1 MLEKRKRLMKKISLI
16 LASFFL
22 LSAFKSGA
30 HEFYLSVTEIEYNN
44 EEQSLQIITRVF
56 IDDFQNVLNE
66 RYDADIQLSEEAE
79 EGAVTEYI
87 SKYLNQK
94 LRLKTNGEELQLN
107 YLGKE
112 YDADQ
117 LVLYIEV
124 ENVAS
129 FNQIEVTN
137 EILTDLFDDQKN
149 VVHVKVNNKTKSL
162 LLMRQQETEKLTFP

>member
-1 MLEKRKRLMKKISLI
+1 MRKISLI

-22 LSAFKSGA
+22 LSGFKSGA

-44 EEQSLQIITRVF
+44 EKQSLQIITRVF
-56 IDDFQNVLNE
+56 IDDFEDVLNE
-66 RYDADIQLSEEAE
+66 RYGAELQLSEGAE
-79 EGAVTEYI
+79 EGAVTKNI
-87 SKYLNQK
+87 SKYLKQK
-94 LRLKTNGEELQLN
+94 LRLQVNGEELQLN

-124 ENVAS
+124 ENLAP
-129 FNQIEVTN
+129 FNKIEVTN

-149 VVHVKVNNKTKSL
+149 VVHVKVNDKTKSL

>member
-1 MLEKRKRLMKKISLI
+1 MRKISLI

-22 LSAFKSGA
+22 LSGFKSGA

-44 EEQSLQIITRVF
+44 EKQSLQIITRVF
-56 IDDFQNVLNE
+56 IDDFEDVLNE
-66 RYDADIQLSEEAE
+66 RYGADLQLSEEAE
-79 EGAVTEYI
+79 EGAVAENI
-87 SKYLNQK
+87 SKYLKQK
-94 LRLKTNGEELQLN
+94 LRLQVNGEELQLN

-117 LVLYIEV
+117 LILYIEV
-124 ENVAS
+124 EDLAP
-129 FNQIEVTN
+129 FKKIEVTN

-149 VVHVKVNNKTKSL
+149 VVHVKVNDKTKSL

>member
-1 MLEKRKRLMKKISLI
+1 MRKISLI

-66 RYDADIQLSEEAE
+66 RFDADIQLSQEAE
-79 EGAVTEYI
+79 EGAVTEHI

-94 LRLKTNGEELQLN
+94 LRLKIDGEELQLN

-124 ENVAS
+124 ENVAA
-129 FNQIEVTN
+129 FDEIEVTN

-162 LLMRQQETEKLTFP
+162 LLMRQQETEKITFP

>member
-1 MLEKRKRLMKKISLI
+1 MRKISLI

-66 RYDADIQLSEEAE
+66 RYGEDLQLSEDDE
-79 EGAVTEYI
+79 EGPVGENI
-87 SKYLNQK
+87 EKYLSQK
-94 LRLKTNGEELQLN
+94 LRLNANGKELQLN

-124 ENVAS
+124 ENVAP
-129 FNQIEVTN
+129 FNKIEVTN

-149 VVHVKVNNKTKSL
+149 VVHVKVNGETKSL
-162 LLMRQQETEKLTFP
+162 LLMRQQESEKLIFP

>member
-1 MLEKRKRLMKKISLI
+1 MRKISLI

-66 RYDADIQLSEEAE
+66 RFDADIQLSQEAE
-79 EGAVTEYI
+79 EGAVTEHI

-94 LRLKTNGEELQLN
+94 LRLKINGEELQLN

-162 LLMRQQETEKLTFP
+162 LLMRRQETEKLTFP

>member
-1 MLEKRKRLMKKISLI
+1 MRKISLI

-22 LSAFKSGA
+22 LSGFKSGA

-44 EEQSLQIITRVF
+44 EKQSLQIITRVF
-56 IDDFQNVLNE
+56 IDDFEDVLNE
-66 RYDADIQLSEEAE
+66 RYGADLQLSEEAE
-79 EGAVTEYI
+79 EGAVAENI
-87 SKYLNQK
+87 SKYLKQK
-94 LRLKTNGEELQLN
+94 IRLQVNGEELQLN

-117 LVLYIEV
+117 LILYIEV
-124 ENVAS
+124 EDLAP
-129 FNQIEVTN
+129 FKKIEVTN

-149 VVHVKVNNKTKSL
+149 VVHVKVNDKTKSL

>member
-1 MLEKRKRLMKKISLI
+1 MRKISLI

-66 RYDADIQLSEEAE
+66 RYDADIQLSQEAE
-79 EGAVTEYI
+79 EGAVAENI
-87 SKYLNQK
+87 SKYLGQK
-94 LRLKTNGEELQLN
+94 LRLNANGEDLQLN

-149 VVHVKVNNKTKSL
+149 VVHVKVNGKTKSL

>member
-1 MLEKRKRLMKKISLI
+1 MKKITLI

-66 RYDADIQLSEEAE
+66 RYDADIQLSQEAE
-79 EGAVTEYI
+79 EGAVTEHI

-94 LRLKTNGEELQLN
+94 LRLKINGEELQLN

-124 ENVAS
+124 ENVAA
-129 FNQIEVTN
+129 FDEIEVTN

>member
-1 MLEKRKRLMKKISLI
+1 MRKISLI

-66 RYDADIQLSEEAE
+66 RYDADIQLSQEAE
-79 EGAVTEYI
+79 EGAVTEHI

-94 LRLKTNGEELQLN
+94 LRLKINGEELQLN

-124 ENVAS
+124 ENVAA
-129 FNQIEVTN
+129 FDEIEVTN

>member
-1 MLEKRKRLMKKISLI
+1 MRKISLI

-44 EEQSLQIITRVF
+44 KEQSLQIITRVF

-66 RYDADIQLSEEAE
+66 RYDADIQLSQEKEK
-79 EGAVTEYI
+79 GAVTENI
-87 SKYLNQK
+87 SKYLTQK
-94 LRLKTNGEELQLN
+94 LRLNANGEDLQLN

-124 ENVAS
+124 ENIAS

-149 VVHVKVNNKTKSL
+149 VVHVKVNGKTKSL

>member
-1 MLEKRKRLMKKISLI
+1 MKKISLI

-66 RYDADIQLSEEAE
+66 RFDADIQLSQEAE
-79 EGAVTEYI
+79 EGAVTEHI

-94 LRLKTNGEELQLN
+94 LRLKIDGEELQLN

-124 ENVAS
+124 ENVAA
-129 FNQIEVTN
+129 FDEIEVTN

>member
-1 MLEKRKRLMKKISLI
+1 MKKISLI

-22 LSAFKSGA
+22 LSGFKSGA

-44 EEQSLQIITRVF
+44 EKQSLQIITRVF
-56 IDDFQNVLNE
+56 IDDFEDVLNE
-66 RYDADIQLSEEAE
+66 RYGADLQLSEEAE
-79 EGAVTEYI
+79 EGAVAENI
-87 SKYLNQK
+87 SKYLKQK
-94 LRLKTNGEELQLN
+94 LRLQVNGEELQLN

-117 LVLYIEV
+117 LILYIEV
-124 ENVAS
+124 ENVAP
-129 FNQIEVTN
+129 FKKIEVTN

-149 VVHVKVNNKTKSL
+149 VVHVKVNDKTKSL

>member
-1 MLEKRKRLMKKISLI
+1 MRKISLI

-22 LSAFKSGA
+22 LSGFKSGA

-44 EEQSLQIITRVF
+44 EKQSLQIITRVF
-56 IDDFQNVLNE
+56 IDDFEDVLNE
-66 RYDADIQLSEEAE
+66 RYGADLQLSEEAE
-79 EGAVTEYI
+79 EGAVAENI
-87 SKYLNQK
+87 AKYLKQK
-94 LRLKTNGEELQLN
+94 LRLQVNGEELQLN

-117 LVLYIEV
+117 LILYIEV
-124 ENVAS
+124 EDLAP
-129 FNQIEVTN
+129 FKKIEVTN

-149 VVHVKVNNKTKSL
+149 VVHVKVNDKTKSL

>member
-1 MLEKRKRLMKKISLI
+1 MRKISLI

-22 LSAFKSGA
+22 LSGFKSGA

-44 EEQSLQIITRVF
+44 EKQSLQIITRVF
-56 IDDFQNVLNE
+56 IDDFEDVLNE
-66 RYDADIQLSEEAE
+66 RYGADLQLSEEAE
-79 EGAVTEYI
+79 EGAVAKNI
-87 SKYLNQK
+87 SKYLKQK
-94 LRLKTNGEELQLN
+94 LRLQVNGEELQLN

-117 LVLYIEV
+117 LILYIEV
-124 ENVAS
+124 ENVAP
-129 FNQIEVTN
+129 FKKIEVTN

-149 VVHVKVNNKTKSL
+149 VVHVKVNDKTKSL

>member
-1 MLEKRKRLMKKISLI
+1 MRKISLI

-22 LSAFKSGA
+22 LSGFKSGA

-44 EEQSLQIITRVF
+44 EKQSLQIITRVF
-56 IDDFQNVLNE
+56 IDDFEDVLNE
-66 RYDADIQLSEEAE
+66 RYGAELQLSEEAE
-79 EGAVTEYI
+79 EGAVADNI
-87 SKYLNQK
+87 SKYLKQK
-94 LRLKTNGEELQLN
+94 LRLQVNGEELQLN

-124 ENVAS
+124 ENLAP
-129 FNQIEVTN
+129 FNKIEVTN

-149 VVHVKVNNKTKSL
+149 VVHVKVNDKTKSL

>member
-1 MLEKRKRLMKKISLI
+1 MRKISLI

-22 LSAFKSGA
+22 LSGFKSGA

-44 EEQSLQIITRVF
+44 EKQSLQIITRVF
-56 IDDFQNVLNE
+56 IDDFEDVLNE
-66 RYDADIQLSEEAE
+66 RYGAELQLSEEAE
-79 EGAVTEYI
+79 EGAVAENI
-87 SKYLNQK
+87 SKYLKQK
-94 LRLKTNGEELQLN
+94 LRLQVNGEELQLN

-124 ENVAS
+124 ENLAP
-129 FNQIEVTN
+129 FNRIEVTN

-149 VVHVKVNNKTKSL
+149 VVHVKVNDKTKSL

>member
-1 MLEKRKRLMKKISLI
+1 MRKISLI

-22 LSAFKSGA
+22 LSGFKSGA

-44 EEQSLQIITRVF
+44 EHQSLQIITRVF
-56 IDDFQNVLNE
+56 IDDFEDVLNE
-66 RYDADIQLSEEAE
+66 RYGEDLQISEEAE
-79 EGAVTEYI
+79 EGEVDKNI
-87 SKYLNQK
+87 SKYLKQK
-94 LRLKTNGEELQLN
+94 LRLQVNGEELQLN

-124 ENVAS
+124 DNLAP
-129 FNQIEVTN
+129 FNKIEVTN

-149 VVHVKVNNKTKSL
+149 VVHVKVDDKTKSL
-162 LLMRQQETEKLTFP
+162 LLMRKQETEKLTFP

>member
-1 MLEKRKRLMKKISLI
+1 MRKISLI

-22 LSAFKSGA
+22 LTAFKSGA
-30 HEFYLSVTEIEYNN
+30 HEFYLSVTEIEYNK

-56 IDDFQNVLNE
+56 IDDFQNVLNQ
-66 RYDADIQLSEEAE
+66 RYGLDLQLSQEAE
-79 EGAVTEYI
+79 EGEIRENIA
-87 SKYLNQK
+87 KYLEQK
-94 LRLKTNGEELQLN
+94 LRLKIPGQNLELN
-107 YLGKE
+107 YLGKQYE
-112 YDADQ
+112 ADQ

-124 ENVAS
+124 ENVAP

-149 VVHVKVNNKTKSL
+149 VVHVKVDDKTKSL

>member
-1 MLEKRKRLMKKISLI
+1 MRKISLI

-22 LSAFKSGA
+22 LSGFKSGA

-44 EEQSLQIITRVF
+44 EKQSLQIITRVF
-56 IDDFQNVLNE
+56 IDDFEDVLNE
-66 RYDADIQLSEEAE
+66 RYGADLQLSEEAE
-79 EGAVTEYI
+79 EGAVAENI
-87 SKYLNQK
+87 SKYLKQK
-94 LRLKTNGEELQLN
+94 LRLQVNGEELQLN

-117 LVLYIEV
+117 LILYIEV
-124 ENVAS
+124 EDLAP
-129 FNQIEVTN
+129 FNKIEVTN

-149 VVHVKVNNKTKSL
+149 VVHVKVNDKTKSL

>member
-1 MLEKRKRLMKKISLI
+1 MRKISLI

-22 LSAFKSGA
+22 LSGFKSGA

-44 EEQSLQIITRVF
+44 EKQSLQIITRVF
-56 IDDFQNVLNE
+56 IDDFEDVLNE
-66 RYDADIQLSEEAE
+66 RYGADLQLSEEAE
-79 EGAVTEYI
+79 EGAVAENI
-87 SKYLNQK
+87 AKYLKQK
-94 LRLKTNGEELQLN
+94 LRLQVNGEELQLN

-124 ENVAS
+124 ENLAP
-129 FNQIEVTN
+129 FNKIEVTN

-149 VVHVKVNNKTKSL
+149 VVHVKVNDKTKSL

>member
-56 IDDFQNVLNE
+56 IDDFQKVLNE

>member
-1 MLEKRKRLMKKISLI
+1 MRKISLI

-22 LSAFKSGA
+22 LSGFRSGA

-44 EEQSLQIITRVF
+44 EKQSLQIITRVF
-56 IDDFQNVLNE
+56 IDDFEDVLNE
-66 RYDADIQLSEEAE
+66 RYGADLQLSEEAE
-79 EGAVTEYI
+79 EGAVAENI
-87 SKYLNQK
+87 AKYLKQK
-94 LRLKTNGEELQLN
+94 LRLQVNGEELQLN

-117 LVLYIEV
+117 LILYIEV
-124 ENVAS
+124 EDLAP
-129 FNQIEVTN
+129 FNKIEVTN

-149 VVHVKVNNKTKSL
+149 VVHVKVNDKTKSL

>member
-1 MLEKRKRLMKKISLI
+1 MRKISLI

-22 LSAFKSGA
+22 LSAFKTNA
-30 HEFYLSVTEIEYNN
+30 HEFYLSVTEIEYS
-44 EEQSLQIITRVF
+44 EEQQSLQIITRVF

-79 EGAVTEYI
+79 EGAVTENI
-87 SKYLNQK
+87 SKYLSQK
-94 LRLKTNGEELQLN
+94 LRLKVNGEALQLN

-124 ENVAS
+124 KDVAS
-129 FNQIEVTN
+129 FNQIEVSN
-137 EILTDLFDDQKN
+137 GILTDLFDDQKN
-149 VVHVKVNNKTKSL
+149 VVHVEVKGKTKSL